1 MDSSISIFFNDPLL
15 SLFILILELSQI
27 WQMGSCWCWLLRIS
41 DMLPLHQIISYFLS
55 QKDFLGSSCIFAGP
69 ALESAVSLS
78 SSGSFHWRLIYW
90 PKWYKYLKI
99 RYLTCSLILV
109 RQSFRALPVV
119 VVQLLSRGVS
129 QIHAHW
135 GGDPSSHLIL
145 CRPLLLLPSI
155 FPSIRVFSN

>member
-15 SLFILILELSQI
+15 SLFILILEFPQI

-41 DMLPLHQIISYFLS
+41 DMLQLRQIISYFLS
-55 QKDFLGSSCIFAGP
+55 QKDFSGSSCIFPGP
-69 ALESAVSLS
+69 ALESAISLS
-78 SSGSFHWRLIYW
+78 SSGSFHWRMIYW

-119 VVQLLSRGVS
+119 VVQLLSRGVCS
-129 QIHAHW
+129 DSCPLRRWPIQ
-135 GGDPSSHLIL
+135 PSH
-145 CRPLLLLPSI
+145 PLSPPS
-155 FPSIRVFSN
+155 PPALNLS